1 MEWSEGE
8 LVYMKHA
15 GKFLITAAVCLAA
28 FVMLY
33 SPCAAE
39 EARYVKIT
47 AQEAKARIDSGRA
60 AVLDV
65 RTKEEYDERHI
76 PCALLIPLDML
87 EKGAP
92 RLLPDKDE
100 EILVYC
106 RSGRR
111 SAEAAEKL
119 AEMGY
124 TRVFDFGGIIDWPY
138 ATERTPA
145 L

>member
-1 MEWSEGE
+1 MRRAVNFFAAAALSF
-8 LVYMKHA
+8 A
-15 GKFLITAAVCLAA
+15 AALILSAA
-28 FVMLY
+28 
-33 SPCAAE
+33 CAAG

-47 AQEAKARIDSGRA
+47 AQEAKARMDAGRA

-65 RTKEEYDERHI
+65 RTKEEYDEKHI
-76 PCALLIPLDML
+76 PCALLIPYDMI

-100 EILVYC
+100 EILIYC

-111 SAEAAEKL
+111 SAIAAKNL
-119 AEMGY
+119 PEMGY

-138 ATERTPA
+138 ETESTPA

>member
-1 MEWSEGE
+1 MD
-8 LVYMKHA
+8 A
-15 GKFLITAAVCLAA
+15 
-28 FVMLY
+28 
-33 SPCAAE
+33 
-39 EARYVKIT
+39 
-47 AQEAKARIDSGRA
+47 GRA

-65 RTKEEYDERHI
+65 RTKEEYDEKHI
-76 PCALLIPLDML
+76 PCALLIPYDMI

-100 EILVYC
+100 EILIYC

-111 SAEAAEKL
+111 SAIAAKTL

-124 TRVFDFGGIIDWPY
+124 TRAFDFGGIIDWPY
-138 ATERTPA
+138 ATESTPA

>member
-1 MEWSEGE
+1 
-8 LVYMKHA
+8 MKHA
-15 GKFLITAAVCLAA
+15 GKFLIAPALCLAA
-28 FVMLY
+28 VMMLY

-39 EARYVKIT
+39 EPRYVKIT
-47 AQEAKARIDSGRA
+47 AQEAKARIDAGRA

-87 EKGAP
+87 EEGAP
-92 RLLPDKDE
+92 KLLPDKDE

-111 SAEAAEKL
+111 SAEVAEKL

-138 ATERTPA
+138 ETENTPP